1 MNNALYLLDSNV
13 VSELRKASSGKAD
26 ANVVQWAS
34 TVSSESLCLSV
45 ISIME
50 IQLGIRLLARRDP
63 AQAERLRRWF
73 TSILVPTFGKRIFNV
88 DVDVALACASLHVPD
103 PRPERDALIAATAL
117 VHGACLVTR
126 NTRDFHNTGLTLVD
140 PWVSRHPLRTEAPR
154 PMA

>member
-1 MNNALYLLDSNV
+1 MSKALYLLDSNV

-26 ANVVQWAS
+26 PNVVQWAS
-34 TVSSESLCLSV
+34 TVTSESLCLSV

-63 AQAERLRRWF
+63 VQAELLRRWF
-73 TSILVPTFGKRIFNV
+73 SSILVPTFGNRILHV
-88 DVDVALACASLHVPD
+88 DVNVALACASLHVPD

-126 NTRDFHNTGLTLVD
+126 NPRDFQNTGLTLVD
-140 PWVSRHPLRTEAPR
+140 PWVSPHPLRTEAPR